1 MLKTKTILLADA
13 TKDEMQRFAIEHLGF
28 QRSPNTILEETLRAK
43 IAAAWDKEEITII
56 VQDEGTHQSVGQSAE
71 NAPEAVK
78 TDDEFVT
85 INISKTEEDGGDQPV
100 WASVNGRGMWI
111 PRGEDVRVRK
121 CYEHVLENAVRTVY
135 DQKPAANGQPGE
147 MVPRQA
153 PAYPF
158 RRVS

>member
-13 TKDEMQRFAIEHLGF
+13 TKDEMQRFAVEHLGF

-56 VQDEGTHQSVGQSAE
+56 VQDDAAAQSSEQAATQAS
-71 NAPEAVK
+71 EAVD
-78 TDDEFVT
+78 DDEFVT
-85 INISKTEEDGGDQPV
+85 INIAKTEEDGGDQPV

-121 CYEHVLENAVRTVY
+121 CYEHVLGNAIRTVY

-153 PAYPF
+153 HAYPF